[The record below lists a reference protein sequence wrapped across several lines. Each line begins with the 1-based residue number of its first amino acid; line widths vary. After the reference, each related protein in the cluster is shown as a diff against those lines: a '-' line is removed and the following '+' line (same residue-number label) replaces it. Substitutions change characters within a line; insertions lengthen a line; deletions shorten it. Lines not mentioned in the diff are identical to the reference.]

1 MWTNPQETPDLPKF
15 TKEILYRKLHFF
27 VQRKV
32 TWYERVSKGY
42 HTCYRWKRYSSGPQ
56 VWTNFKLLTDLLVQ
70 EFQKGF
76 FSIKRSKD
84 LLELRLL
91 KGYKKF
97 STLFQ
102 NIDFFI
108 FSFNLKYYH
117 YTRKIMNLK
126 TLNGVWGNLDF
137 ANSKYFLVK

>member
-1 MWTNPQETPDLPKF
+1 MWINPEETPDLPKF

-27 VQRKV
+27 VQCKV
-32 TWYERVSKGY
+32 TWYERVWKGY
-42 HTCYRWKRYSSGPQ
+42 HTCYRWKRYSSAPQ
-56 VWTNFKLLTDLLVQ
+56 VRTNFKLLTDLLVQ
-70 EFQKGF
+70 EFQKVF

-102 NIDFFI
+102 DIDFFI
-108 FSFNLKYYH
+108 SSYSLKYYH
-117 YTRKIMNLK
+117 YARKKMNLK
-126 TLNGVWGNLDF
+126 TPNGVWGNLDF
-137 ANSKYFLVK
+137 ANSKYVLVK